1 VFIGSCN
8 GFFRAL
14 ELSTGRVHWETKVS
28 PDAAQYFFHGDP
40 YVAGDV
46 IVAGADRATGASIHA
61 FDTLTGK
68 ELWRYAAGRG
78 VNGPIAGSTTH
89 AYAITVEGRLLSLAI
104 NSGAPSWDL
113 PLKGPG
119 FEGPA
124 VADRVV
130 AGTVDGVLYGL
141 NAQTGREEWRR
152 DLGSA
157 VTTTPLALAP
167 DVYVGTADG
176 QLHRIDV
183 RTGTVL
189 ASRKLDANLK
199 PSSVP
204 FRTANS
210 LLVLLTDQAADYRA
224 LVSIDSALN
233 PVQWRV
239 TADKNWSTSR
249 VFVWGDVVVLG
260 TSTGDV
266 LTFCKDSGAR
276 SWTRSVNG
284 PVRSIGGATDTM
296 LVGTRT
302 GGLSALKTPRTCD
315 AK

>member
-8 GFFRAL
+8 GLFRAL
-14 ELSTGRVHWETKVS
+14 ELSTGRVRWETKVS
-28 PDAAQYFFHGDP
+28 PDAVQYFFHGDP
-40 YVAGDV
+40 YVAGEV

-61 FDTLTGK
+61 FNRSTGK
-68 ELWRYAAGRG
+68 ELWRHAAGRG
-78 VNGPIAGSTTH
+78 VNGPIAGSGTH
-89 AYAITVEGRLLSLAI
+89 AYATTVEGRLLGLAV
-104 NSGAPSWDL
+104 NSGTVSWDV
-113 PLKGPG
+113 PFKGPG

-124 VADRVV
+124 VAGRVL

-157 VTTTPLALAP
+157 VTTTPHVSAEDA
-167 DVYVGTADG
+167 YVGTADG
-176 QLHRIDV
+176 SLHRIDV
-183 RTGTVL
+183 RNGNVL
-189 ASRKLDANLK
+189 ASRKLDASLK

-224 LVSIDSALN
+224 LVSVD
-233 PVQWRV
+233 PVLKSVLWHV
-239 TADKNWSTSR
+239 TADKTWSTSR

-260 TSTGDV
+260 TSSGDIV
-266 LTFCKDSGAR
+266 TYCKDTGAR

-284 PVRSIGGATDTM
+284 PVRSIGGAAETL

-302 GGLSALKTPRTCD
+302 GGLYALNAPRTCD
-315 AK
+315 AR

>member
-1 VFIGSCN
+1 VLIGSCN

-14 ELSTGRVHWETKVS
+14 DLRTGRVHWETKVS
-28 PDAAQYFFHGDP
+28 PDADQYFFHGDP
-40 YVAGDV
+40 YVANGV
-46 IVAGADRATGASIHA
+46 VVAGADRATGASIHA
-61 FDTLTGK
+61 FDWSTGK
-68 ELWRYAAGRG
+68 ELWKHAAGRG
-78 VNGPIAGSTTH
+78 VNGPIAGSGTH
-89 AYAITVEGRLLSLAI
+89 AYAITVEGRLLSLAV
-104 NSGAPSWDL
+104 NSGTVIWDV

-124 VADRVV
+124 YADRVV

-152 DLGSA
+152 EFGSA
-157 VTTTPLALAP
+157 VTTTPFASAR

-176 QLHRIDV
+176 SLHRIDA
-183 RTGTVL
+183 RNGTVL

-199 PSSVP
+199 PVSAPV
-204 FRTANS
+204 RTVSS

-224 LVSIDSALN
+224 LVSVDPALN
-233 PVQWRV
+233 GVQWEV
-239 TADKNWSTSR
+239 TADKNWSTTR

-260 TSTGDV
+260 TASGDI
-266 LTFCKDSGAR
+266 LAYCKDTGAR

-284 PVRSIGGATDTM
+284 PVRTIGGAADAL

-302 GGLSALKTPRTCD
+302 GGLFAMKAPRTCD
-315 AK
+315 TR